1 MKKLITLFIAVL
13 VTLSAY
19 SQGNSGMSLEQK
31 QILDGSWYKESPESG
46 KIGID
51 LQGAK
56 DLLKKRKMKKV
67 PVVALIGTGADIE
80 HEALKNS
87 VWVNPKEKA
96 DGKDND
102 NNGYADDINGWNFIG
117 SKDGSSM
124 EFGIQEANREWLRLK
139 DKYADILFDGKRY
152 FKYEN
157 GVRVYIAA
165 PEDIEEF
172 NYFTKIIRERD
183 GSLSGLYGG
192 YIIAFLVKEYTQEWD
207 KEIQLKFPGKTRKE
221 ITSDEFFAAV
231 DDKNGPQDSL
241 KNIALTLVS
250 LYSSFGKT
258 MRNNPNY
265 VTTWSD
271 IYENF
276 TDRQIKYAKES
287 YDKIFEKNSKD
298 DRQAVVGDDPYNI
311 EDTKYGNNTVL
322 TGASLSGTMFSGI
335 IAGQDVNGKGFS
347 GIIPEAKIMNLVT
360 SAQSGDPYLKDI
372 ALAVR
377 YAVNKGADI
386 IVLPQQSLLYHSVQK
401 SWVYDAIRDAENKG
415 ILVIAPAWE
424 KSENMD
430 TRAYY
435 PRREDYKGKPMTNI
449 MIVANSDSKGN
460 PSPMSN
466 YGKYNLDTY
475 VPGVNIYS
483 TAPGDIYR
491 TGTSSSMGAVVTAGA
506 AAFIKAYF
514 PELTGSQIRE
524 LLINSVTSKRGTE
537 IEKSVIHNGK
547 RITDLFLFEQLC
559 TSSGILNLR
568 NSVEA
573 ALKNMK

>member
-1 MKKLITLFIAVL
+1 
-13 VTLSAY
+13 
-19 SQGNSGMSLEQK
+19 MSLEQK

-231 DDKNGPQDSL
+231 YDKNGPQDSL

-276 TDRQIKYAKES
+276 TDIVLSSNRYIKTFIEY
-287 YDKIFEKNSKD
+287 YDVCMTEHINKVNKRPSIFKIFARSKLD
-298 DRQAVVGDDPYNI
+298 KSVKSIVVSPKEDEFNALIKNI
-311 EDTKYGNNTVL
+311 EKDNGDFSAYSFNSLWQYCQYIRFMEKCFFYKNDPENELYVDSDIDDMNMRSFKIKGDSFDILFKLTK
-322 TGASLSGTMFSGI
+322 
-335 IAGQDVNGKGFS
+335 
-347 GIIPEAKIMNLVT
+347 E
-360 SAQSGDPYLKDI
+360 KDI
-372 ALAVR
+372 ATNEPIKILQL
-377 YAVNKGADI
+377 K
-386 IVLPQQSLLYHSVQK
+386 VQ
-401 SWVYDAIRDAENKG
+401 R
-415 ILVIAPAWE
+415 
-424 KSENMD
+424 
-430 TRAYY
+430 
-435 PRREDYKGKPMTNI
+435 
-449 MIVANSDSKGN
+449 
-460 PSPMSN
+460 N
-466 YGKYNLDTY
+466 YGRKLLNQFNIVNEDIKLNDISDKY
-475 VPGVNIYS
+475 
-483 TAPGDIYR
+483 
-491 TGTSSSMGAVVTAGA
+491 
-506 AAFIKAYF
+506 
-514 PELTGSQIRE
+514 
-524 LLINSVTSKRGTE
+524 LIES
-537 IEKSVIHNGK
+537 IEKMIIRNIVDGYKSISEIN
-547 RITDLFLFEQLC
+547 
-559 TSSGILNLR
+559 LNQTPYYKELNEFR
-568 NSVEA
+568 RWLNEPII
-573 ALKNMK
+573 NE